1 MAECNCWLLV
11 SIGDHSFKTEIR
23 ELKEILYMIGN
34 HKALESFQNVIWITS
49 IYMNT
54 GKFWT
59 VTLIDYYGADKLRL
73 CPEAAKAPVNGTPMG
88 HQGNLDKVMY
98 GRPYAAWWHMNETG
112 ENAGVEFLGSYGTN
126 AWAHDGRP
134 QPGVLTWGPEDL
146 HWGRM
151 SEGSSEV
158 PLMLDCVW
166 TAGYPLDTDTPFTEA
181 EYEYWSTDP
190 SKAWSLI
197 SGNRQMNRFCVDRH
211 DHLINAVFMD
221 GSTRSVHVEE
231 LWQLKWHRKFKT
243 KSDIE
248 IKW

>member
-1 MAECNCWLLV
+1 
-11 SIGDHSFKTEIR
+11 
-23 ELKEILYMIGN
+23 
-34 HKALESFQNVIWITS
+34 
-49 IYMNT
+49 
-54 GKFWT
+54 
-59 VTLIDYYGADKLRL
+59 
-73 CPEAAKAPVNGTPMG
+73 
-88 HQGNLDKVMY
+88 
-98 GRPYAAWWHMNETG
+98 MNETG

-146 HWGRM
+146 HWGKM
-151 SEGSSEV
+151 SEGSWEI

-166 TAGYPLDTDTPFTEA
+166 IAGYPLDTDTPFTEA

-248 IKW
+248 IEW